1 MIVDRGFRLEPEESQ
16 ITNHKFSM
24 RIILAGPSE
33 ARARLRSRING
44 TPVNIVGEFATV
56 GAARRSGLE
65 ADGILLAGQGGDDE
79 QDVYHEPLT
88 AREIEVLEALAEGLS
103 NRGIAARLKI
113 SDQTVKFHVA
123 SVMAKLGAANRTD
136 ALRRAVR
143 EGLVTL

>member
-1 MIVDRGFRLEPEESQ
+1 
-16 ITNHKFSM
+16 M
-24 RIILAGPSE
+24 RIILAGPPD
-33 ARARLRSRING
+33 ARARLRNRING

-56 GAARRSGLE
+56 GAARRSGLQ
-65 ADGILLAGQGGDDE
+65 ADGILLAGQSGDANG
-79 QDVYHEPLT
+79 QDTHHEPLT
-88 AREIEVLEALAEGLS
+88 PREVEVLEALAEGLS

-123 SVMAKLGAANRTD
+123 SVIAKLGAANRTD

>member
-1 MIVDRGFRLEPEESQ
+1 
-16 ITNHKFSM
+16 M
-24 RIILAGPSE
+24 RILLAGSSD
-33 ARARLRSRING
+33 ARARLRTRING
-44 TPVNIVGEFATV
+44 TSVDIVGEFATV
-56 GAARRSGLE
+56 GAARRSRLQ
-65 ADGILLAGQGGDDE
+65 ADGILLAGQGGDEE
-79 QDVYHEPLT
+79 QDVYHEALT

-103 NRGIAARLKI
+103 NRGIAARLRI

>member
-1 MIVDRGFRLEPEESQ
+1 
-16 ITNHKFSM
+16 M
-24 RIILAGPSE
+24 RIIIAGPAG
-33 ARARLRSRING
+33 ARARLRARING
-44 TPVNIVGEFATV
+44 TPVDVVGEFATI

-65 ADGILLAGQGGDDE
+65 ADGILLAS
-79 QDVYHEPLT
+79 QDGMEDQDTYHEALT
-88 AREIEVLEALAEGLS
+88 HREIEVLERLAEGLS
-103 NRGIAARLKI
+103 NRGIAERLRI